1 MRRLAPVAL
10 LVLALAAP
18 ATAHAHA
25 SLKHVTPATQ
35 SRVETPPRTVRLQFD
50 QSVTITPDAIDVFTS
65 DGKKVSGIASTS
77 IGNRVVTAPVRGLKR
92 GEAYT
97 VRWRATSSDGHTS
110 AGRVHVRHRRHA
122 AAADRGVRS
131 RRALSW
137 TDDVA
142 RWAYFVSLVAAAR
155 HTGTA
160 AARPSRPVARSLSMP
175 GSAPSQP
182 APASRRSTS
191 ASQPS

>member
-65 DGKKVSGIASTS
+65 DGKKVSG
-77 IGNRVVTAPVRGLKR
+77 
-92 GEAYT
+92 
-97 VRWRATSSDGHTS
+97 D
-110 AGRVHVRHRRHA
+110 RVHVHRQQGR
-122 AAADRGVRS
+122 DRAG
-131 RRALSW
+131 
-137 TDDVA
+137 
-142 RWAYFVSLVAAAR
+142 
-155 HTGTA
+155 
-160 AARPSRPVARSLSMP
+160 ARPEAR
-175 GSAPSQP
+175 
-182 APASRRSTS
+182 
-191 ASQPS
+191 